1 MELTAAERVELI
13 STTQTEGF
21 KVVLKLMEAECD
33 TFRVLLDNADPAN
46 EKDVL
51 AKHILRK
58 AAAMFVTQVIQRI
71 NQEIAVFAPKP
82 GTVFEDITES
92 LIEEPWQNRL

>member
-13 STTQTEGF
+13 STVGTEGF
-21 KVVLKLMEAECD
+21 RVIQKIMEAECER
-33 TFRVLLDNADPAN
+33 FNVLVRNADTAN
-46 EKDVL
+46 EKDCIAKLNL
-51 AKHILRK
+51 AK
-58 AAAMFVTQVIQRI
+58 AACMFWTQVVARI